1 VTHLALRA
9 WFALAALA
17 VVMGLLLFIPAGTL
31 RYWQAWV
38 YLGIFFG
45 ASALTTAF
53 LIHRDPALL
62 ERRMRGGPTAEKR
75 PVERLIMVFTSIGFI
90 ALLVV
95 PALDYRFQWSNVPLW
110 AVVRGDVLVIVGFYF
125 IFLVYRENTFTSATI
140 EVAPGQTVISTGPY
154 AIVRHPMYASAL
166 LYLAG
171 HSAGARF
178 VLGIGP
184 ACGHDPLPDL
194 AALRRGNAS
203 RGKAARLHRLS
214 EQGEIPSRAGN
225 LVTLFR

>member
-17 VVMGLLLFIPAGTL
+17 VVMGLLLFTPAGTL

-110 AVVRGDVLVIVGFYF
+110 AVAAGDVLVIVGFYF

-166 LYLAG
+166 LYLVGTPLA
-171 HSAGARF
+171 
-178 VLGIGP
+178 LGSYWGLVP
-184 ACGHDPLPDL
+184 L
-194 AALRRGNAS
+194 AATIPFLIW
-203 RGKAARLHRLS
+203 RLFDEEELLAEKLPGYIDYQNKVRYRLVP
-214 EQGEIPSRAGN
+214 GIW
-225 LVTLFR
+225 

>member
-75 PVERLIMVFTSIGFI
+75 PVERIIMVFTSIGFV

-110 AVVRGDVLVIVGFYF
+110 VVVAGDVLVVVGFYF

-154 AIVRHPMYASAL
+154 AVVRHPMYASAL
-166 LYLAG
+166 LYLGGTPLA
-171 HSAGARF
+171 
-178 VLGIGP
+178 LGSYWGLVP
-184 ACGHDPLPDL
+184 F
-194 AALRRGNAS
+194 AALLPFLMW
-203 RGKAARLHRLS
+203 RLFDEEKFLSETLPGYVEYQRKVRHRLVP
-214 EQGEIPSRAGN
+214 GIW
-225 LVTLFR
+225 